1 MKQEPA
7 SKNKDGTIIQ
17 FPSFENRKKTKGLIL
32 FPVLSGI
39 LCAAVFGL
47 ILNILLETPDQQPL
61 LAEPPEETS
70 LFESEAF
77 SFWVLQA
84 GAFSSEEAAKS
95 FISGMTAE
103 VPHVLI
109 KQDDMVLLWIG
120 AAGTEDMA
128 KSLAA
133 RQSGDVYVK
142 QVSVN
147 SFQLDVTEPDKE
159 WLTATMSAINQKLA
173 APDTKFMHAPGDKLE
188 NNSLQNF
195 HQSIKSDESETAF
208 LQSLS
213 AILQLEGEVQD

>member
-7 SKNKDGTIIQ
+7 SKNKDGTIIH
-17 FPSFENRKKTKGLIL
+17 FPSFDNRKKTKGLIL

-47 ILNILLETPDQQPL
+47 ILNILLEKPDQQPL

-70 LFESEAF
+70 LFQSEAF

-84 GAFSSEEAAKS
+84 GAFSSEEAAKD
-95 FISGMTAE
+95 FISGMTPEA
-103 VPHVLI
+103 PHVLT
-109 KQDDMVLLWIG
+109 KQGDMVLLWVG
-120 AAGTEDMA
+120 AAATEDVA
-128 KSLAA
+128 KALAA

-142 QVSVN
+142 QISVN
-147 SFQLDVTEPDKE
+147 SFQLDITEPDKE
-159 WLTATMSAINQKLA
+159 WLTAMMNAINQKLA
-173 APDTKFMHAPGDKLE
+173 APDTTFRHAPGDKLE
-188 NNSLQNF
+188 NSTLQNLY
-195 HQSIKSDESETAF
+195 QSIKSDESETAF